1 MNRGAWQATVHGV
14 VKGQTQ
20 LSDFHSLQLFEGDKT
35 LFPSY
40 RFSFLPWSSLSSV
53 VPIPSL
59 SPLL

>member
-14 VKGQTQ
+14 GKGQTQ
-20 LSDFHSLQLFEGDKT
+20 LSDFHSLQLFEGDNT

-40 RFSFLPWSSLSSV
+40 QFSFLPLSYLSSV
-53 VPIPSL
+53 VLIPSL